1 MPTYPLAAEA
11 IDAALASAG
20 VPSAASLVS
29 SGLMPYARPYR
40 HQMETLEH
48 ALLGEDVVVGTGTGS
63 GKTEA
68 FLLPVIARLVAES
81 QTWTAASQEPDADW
95 WSTRGNISRNA
106 STRRADLLRSAR

>member
-11 IDAALASAG
+11 IERDLGPCG

-29 SGLMPYARPYR
+29 GGLMPYARPYR
-40 HQMETLEH
+40 HQVETLEH
-48 ALLGEDVVVGTGTGS
+48 ALSGQDVVVGTGTGS

-81 QTWTAASQEPDADW
+81 RDMDRGQPGAGRRW
-95 WSTRGNISRNA
+95 WPPEGDIVPQRQHKDGRPPA
-106 STRRADLLRSAR
+106 SAR